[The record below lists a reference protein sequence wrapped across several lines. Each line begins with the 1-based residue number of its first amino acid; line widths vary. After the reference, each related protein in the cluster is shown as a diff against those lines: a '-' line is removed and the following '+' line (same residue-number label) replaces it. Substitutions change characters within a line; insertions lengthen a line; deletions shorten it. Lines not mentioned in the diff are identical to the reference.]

1 MMLSKKCFGVED
13 SFSWASPVDAWLEGQ
28 SGNYRCQRMLKHSQD
43 KVHGM
48 LPEISIIFKIL
59 LIA

>member
-1 MMLSKKCFGVED
+1 MMLSKKCFGMED
-13 SFSWASPVDAWLEGQ
+13 SAVDAWLEGQ
-28 SGNYRCQRMLKHSQD
+28 SGNYRCQRMLKHNQD

-48 LPEISIIFKIL
+48 LPEISIIFRIL

>member
-1 MMLSKKCFGVED
+1 MMLSKKCFGMED

-28 SGNYRCQRMLKHSQD
+28 SGSYRWGMLKHNQD

-48 LPEISIIFKIL
+48 LPEISIIFRIL